1 VGSLFKEEEMMRIK
15 KIFFIGQV
23 FFLILFVFV
32 SSAAAEDISKILNPA
47 EGKVIFVSISTGK
60 NQDPGTKDQPMKNID
75 KAVKKAAAG
84 DVIAV
89 AEGTYSGTRGC
100 GYIIGDKP
108 VKMYGSFSTDFS
120 KRDIIKHTTLFQ
132 PLNQKSQRKA
142 MLTFQNNVDGIVID
156 GFVFDMGAR
165 NSYHDTEG
173 KPKDVDTGM
182 LLLPPRKNTAKNEK
196 ATVTEQCLYIR
207 TSPKGGNITVRNNV
221 FVNGAKFAIQA
232 GHKKGTFQVM
242 NNVFV
247 SNRMASIEIFGTGG
261 KKGPK
266 GPTEKGGHVE
276 IAYNTILFSWS
287 RLKDFQDMG
296 YGIRVMTKLSY
307 DIHHNIIG
315 GNIMAGVDHSRFN
328 KDEWLKLDNN
338 IFFVNKGGDLEY
350 SPESNTKEL
359 IDANEFEDLEFAS
372 VKGNKNEIPLKLPV
386 DKAYLEG
393 FLSARYSETA
403 DYNPDSPA
411 NQWREA
417 MGLNKQGKLTT
428 KASMY
433 ANRYPWKKTL
443 DLFGAV
449 KGVGAQLFR

>member
-1 VGSLFKEEEMMRIK
+1 MSIK
-15 KIFFIGQV
+15 KFFSIGQV
-23 FFLILFVFV
+23 VFLSLFVFV
-32 SSAAAEDISKILNPA
+32 TSAIAEDISKILKPG
-47 EGKVIFVSISTGK
+47 EGQVIFVSISIGK
-60 NQDPGTKDQPMKNID
+60 NQNPGTKEQPMKNID
-75 KAVKKAAAG
+75 KAIKKAAAG

-100 GYIIGDKP
+100 GYIISDKP

-120 KRDIIKHTTLFQ
+120 ERDIIKHTTLFQ

-142 MLTFQNNVDGIVID
+142 LLKFEKDVDGIIVD

-173 KPKDVDTGM
+173 KPKGVDTGM
-182 LLLPPRKNTAKNEK
+182 LLLPPARNRAKNEK

-207 TSPKGGNITVRNNV
+207 TSPKSGDITVRNNV
-221 FVNGAKFAIQA
+221 FGNGAKFAIQA
-232 GHKKGTFQVM
+232 GYKKGTFQVI

-247 SNRMASIEIFGTGG
+247 SNRMASIEIFGIGG

-266 GPTEKGGHVE
+266 GPTAKDGHVE

-287 RLKDFQDMG
+287 RIKDFQDMG

-359 IDANEFEDLEFAS
+359 INANEFEDLEFAS
-372 VKGNKNEIPLKLPV
+372 VKGNKNEIPLKLLV

-393 FLSARYSETA
+393 FLSARYSEQA

-428 KASMY
+428 KVSMY
-433 ANRYPWKKTL
+433 ANLYPWKKTL
-443 DLFGAV
+443 ELFGAV
-449 KGVGAQLFR
+449 KGVGAQLVK